1 MGRGGGHGGG
11 IWVEAGAWPG
21 PLAATRP
28 GPLGPA
34 NGPAAPPALSYV
46 ELIVEYNTAVYSG
59 LKVARRGGGGAHVL
73 NVTLYNTR

>member
-59 LKVARRGGGGAHVL
+59 LKVGSGTAGGGAP
-73 NVTLYNTR
+73 TRYNTR